1 MRLCFIANPNIIH
14 TERWLRY
21 FFERGNEVHL
31 LPYSPPS
38 RPLPPG
44 VILHDLTA
52 RTNVRK
58 LRFAAWGLLARRV
71 VHRLKPDVL
80 HALQVASAG
89 WLGAAAGYHPFI
101 VSAWGSD
108 LLLGPRRSW
117 AQHLLARWVLRR
129 ADHISCVS
137 ADLALAAQALGGD
150 PGRIQVE
157 PLGIDTALF
166 SPATGADAV
175 QLLRAQFGLGPG
187 PVVLSLRAMQP
198 IYNPLDI
205 AAAIPCVLKQTPTAQ
220 FVIRTYN
227 ASAELLVRFQAIVAA
242 TGAGG
247 AVHYIGEQSDDRAIA
262 ALNQV
267 ADVALSVP
275 SSDGTPTSVLE
286 AMSCGAVPVVTDLPS
301 LHEWVQEGRE
311 ALFVPVGDVAAI
323 VAAVVRLLH
332 DEPLRRE
339 MQANGLD
346 LTRRRADSRVWMA
359 HAHETYE
366 RLCR

>member
-1 MRLCFIANPNIIH
+1 MRLCFVANPNIVH

-21 FFERGNEVHL
+21 FVERDDEVHL
-31 LPYSPPS
+31 LPYSPPE

-52 RTNVRK
+52 QTNVRK
-58 LRFAAWGLLARRV
+58 LRFVAWGLLARRIV
-71 VHRLKPDVL
+71 RRLKPDVL
-80 HALQVASAG
+80 HALQVAGAG

-108 LLLGPRRSW
+108 LLLGPRRSR
-117 AQHLLARWVLRR
+117 AQRRLARWVLHS

-137 ADLALAAQALGGD
+137 ADLAYAAQALGGD

-157 PLGIDTALF
+157 PLGIDSILF
-166 SPATGADAV
+166 SPAAGPDTV
-175 QLLRAQFGLGPG
+175 RARFGLEPG
-187 PVVLSLRAMQP
+187 PVVLSLRAMQG

-205 AAAIPCVLKQTPTAQ
+205 AEAIPRVLEQIPSAQ
-220 FVIRTYN
+220 FVIRTYH
-227 ASAELLVRFQAIVAA
+227 ADADVLARFQAIIAA
-242 TGAGG
+242 GGAGG

-262 ALNQV
+262 ALNQA
-267 ADVALSVP
+267 ADVAVSVP

-286 AMSCGAVPVVTDLPS
+286 AMGCGAVPVVSDLPS

-323 VAAVVRLLH
+323 SDAIVRLLD

-339 MQANGLD
+339 MRANGLD
-346 LTRRRADSRVWMA
+346 LIRRRADSRVWMA
-359 HAHETYE
+359 HANEIYE
-366 RLCR
+366 GLCR